1 MKKNYFRK
9 ALSLLVVV
17 SLVSSMLVGCSE
29 RGSSSSE
36 SKPADTSAETPAET
50 KIETPAAIGDVDK
63 LNLTIIGGSIGG
75 AWAAIGEGVSEVI
88 RRSYPKS
95 TIAYEV
101 GQEAPNVILVST
113 NKVQLG
119 IAHSSFLK
127 MAAEGSEPFP
137 KKFENIRALAVL
149 YGEAAEHFI
158 INQKSGITSF
168 EDIKD
173 RKYPLKVNLNT
184 KDSFMEIVGKKSMEV
199 YGITYDDIKS
209 WGGSVDFMSMGA
221 SIDLMRDGKI
231 EAYSNVIQV
240 PSSNVVD
247 ASSNLDLGLL
257 SMSQEAIDKINAE
270 LGTYQSVISKDKYT
284 FLKEDVQTVAAKVVL
299 FTNAE
304 LPDDEAYAI
313 VKSINDNLGYFTE
326 IHSSLKGL
334 DLKQLQDVS
343 PVELHPGALK
353 YYTEN
358 K

>member
-1 MKKNYFRK
+1 MKKNYLKK

-17 SLVSSMLVGCSE
+17 SLVGSMLVGCSE
-29 RGSSSSE
+29 RGSNSSE
-36 SKPADTSAETPAET
+36 NKPAETPAET
-50 KIETPAAIGDVDK
+50 TAETPAAIGDIDK
-63 LNLTIIGGSIGG
+63 LNLTIVGGSIGG

-88 RRSYPKS
+88 RRSYPGS

-101 GQEAPNVILVST
+101 GQEAANVAMVST

-127 MAAEGSEPFP
+127 MAAEGSEPFSG
-137 KKFENIRALAVL
+137 KFENIRAIAVL

-158 INQKSGITSF
+158 MNQKSGITSF

-173 RKYPLKVNLNT
+173 QKYPLKVNLNT
-184 KDSFMEIVGKKSMEV
+184 KDSFMEVVGKECLEA

-247 ASSNLDLGLL
+247 ASSSLDLGLL
-257 SMSQEAIDKINAE
+257 SMSQEAIDKVNAE

-284 FLKEDVQTVAAKVVL
+284 FLEEDVQTVAAKVVL
-299 FTNAE
+299 FTNSE
-304 LPDDEAYAI
+304 LSDDEAYAI
-313 VKSINDNLGYFTE
+313 AKSINDNLEYFTG

-334 DLKQLQDVS
+334 DIEQLKDVS

-353 YYTEN
+353 YYEEN

>member
-1 MKKNYFRK
+1 MKKNCLRK

-17 SLVSSMLVGCSE
+17 SLLSSMLVGCSE
-29 RGSSSSE
+29 RGGSSSD
-36 SKPADTSAETPAET
+36 SKPAETT
-50 KIETPAAIGDVDK
+50 TETPAALGDIDK
-63 LNLTIIGGSIGG
+63 LNLTIVGGSIGG

-88 RRSYPKS
+88 RRSYPNS

-101 GQEAPNVILVST
+101 GQEAANVAMVST

-127 MAAEGSEPFP
+127 MAAEGKEPFSG
-137 KKFENIRALAVL
+137 KLENIRAIAVL

-158 INQKSGITSF
+158 MNQESGITSF
-168 EDIKD
+168 EDIKNQ
-173 RKYPLKVNLNT
+173 KYPLKVNLNT
-184 KDSFMEIVGKKSMEV
+184 KDSFMEVVGKKSLEA

-257 SMSQEAIDKINAE
+257 SMSDEAIEKVNAE
-270 LGTYQSVISKDKYT
+270 LGTYKSVISKDKYT
-284 FLKEDVQTVAAKVVL
+284 FLEEDVQTVAAKVVL
-299 FTNAE
+299 FTNSE
-304 LPDDEAYAI
+304 LSDNEAYAI
-313 VKSINDNLGYFTE
+313 AKSINDNLVYFTG

-334 DLKQLQDVS
+334 TLEQLQDVS

-353 YYTEN
+353 YYEEN